1 MFKGISLIDLTLAFW
16 EELKGGIW
24 RMTNDDWN
32 EDEDKEMNLADVVG
46 DGRGSEVLDGQAG
59 LAVP

>member
-1 MFKGISLIDLTLAFW
+1 MK
-16 EELKGGIW
+16 
-24 RMTNDDWN
+24 NDNWN

-46 DGRGSEVLDGQAG
+46 DGRSSEVLDGQAG

>member
-1 MFKGISLIDLTLAFW
+1 MK
-16 EELKGGIW
+16 
-24 RMTNDDWN
+24 NDNWN
-32 EDEDKEMNLADVVG
+32 EDEDKEMNLADMVG